1 MHRAVIRVHSFDKI
15 ADHPVQIRHLF
26 FVIGLGFHHFTDTH
40 TVFCDRTCLVNTKHI
55 NPRQSLD
62 TLHIM
67 EQYLFDARRIALTAS
82 ATLAR
87 RYNPSGIMPITA
99 QPWR

>member
-15 ADHPVQIRHLF
+15 ANHPVQIRHLF

-40 TVFCDRTCLVNTKHI
+40 TVFCERTCLVNTKHI
-55 NPRQSLD
+55 YPRQSLD

-67 EQYLFDARRIALTAS
+67 EQYLFRCKTHCTYRKCHACKKI
-82 ATLAR
+82 
-87 RYNPSGIMPITA
+87 
-99 QPWR
+99 